1 MCVESALSV
10 LKESD
15 GLGSSSS
22 LNLVFMI
29 SDGRIERDSR
39 SKLRKLIREMTECNI
54 LLVLIIVQ
62 GNVNNKKKK
71 DGSIVNMKEV
81 SFENGKPKLKNFMD
95 DYPFPYYL
103 IVEDMNSLPEILG
116 DALRQWFE
124 IIKMTALS

>member
-1 MCVESALSV
+1 
-10 LKESD
+10 
-15 GLGSSSS
+15 
-22 LNLVFMI
+22 
-29 SDGRIERDSR
+29 
-39 SKLRKLIREMTECNI
+39 
-54 LLVLIIVQ
+54 
-62 GNVNNKKKK
+62 
-71 DGSIVNMKEV
+71 MKEV